1 MVYGC
6 EGGEC
11 EGRWFMGVRVES
23 EGRWFMGVR
32 VESVRVDGLR
42 V

>member
-23 EGRWFMGVR
+23 
-32 VESVRVDGLR
+32 VRVDGLW